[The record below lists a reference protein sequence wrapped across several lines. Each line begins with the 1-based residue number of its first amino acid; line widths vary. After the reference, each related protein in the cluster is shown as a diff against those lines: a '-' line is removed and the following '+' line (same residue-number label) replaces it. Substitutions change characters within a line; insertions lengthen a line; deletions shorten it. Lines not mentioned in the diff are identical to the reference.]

1 MHRYFFE
8 IAFDGA
14 DYCGWQRQPNG
25 ISVQSTIEDL
35 FSLIF
40 RNTIKIVGC
49 GRTDAGVHASQFYFH
64 VDLSKKWDNTKLFG
78 LNNMLP
84 KNISIQK
91 VIEVE
96 PNAHARFDALKRSYE
111 YHIHAYK
118 SPFMG
123 RFSSLIQR
131 AQSFDLDQLNAC
143 AAVFLNYSEFFP
155 FCKAHSDAKTM
166 KCEISQ
172 SVWKKTE
179 KGFVYHISANRFL
192 RGMVRLIVGA
202 HLNVIDGKIALIEI
216 EDALQNQIKLDKNLS
231 APAEGLRLSE
241 VVYPYISG

>member
-123 RFSSLIQR
+123 TSHLSSCLIPVPECWALPR
-131 AQSFDLDQLNAC
+131 LCITSASFC
-143 AAVFLNYSEFFP
+143 SIR
-155 FCKAHSDAKTM
+155 T
-166 KCEISQ
+166 
-172 SVWKKTE
+172 T
-179 KGFVYHISANRFL
+179 
-192 RGMVRLIVGA
+192 
-202 HLNVIDGKIALIEI
+202 
-216 EDALQNQIKLDKNLS
+216 
-231 APAEGLRLSE
+231 
-241 VVYPYISG
+241 